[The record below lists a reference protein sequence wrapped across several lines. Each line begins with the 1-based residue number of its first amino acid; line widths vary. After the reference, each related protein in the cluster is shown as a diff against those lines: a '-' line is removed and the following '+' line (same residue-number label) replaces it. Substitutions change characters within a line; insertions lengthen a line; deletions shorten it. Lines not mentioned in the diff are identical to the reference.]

1 MLSGSLGGLIE
12 ACLCQPLDV
21 AKTRLQLDAAK
32 KYKGLSHCI
41 STIFREEGARALY
54 KGLTPFC
61 THLTLKYALRLGS
74 FGLIRDMLGKSSA
87 NSATNTLVAGLAAG
101 ALEAVVIVTPFEVI
115 KTRLQKQK
123 GTDKAVLKYKN
134 PVQCAARIAREEGVR
149 SLWKGVSATVIR
161 QASNQGSSFL
171 AVQLINKYAWGKVEG
186 DGTRLPLFKT
196 LTTGFI
202 AGAVGPLCNQPFDVA
217 KSRLMAQEQTGAQRK
232 YTSTIQC
239 MSSVYHQEGF
249 QSLYRGIVPRL
260 ARVASGQA
268 IMWSVVLRIESFF
281 EKRGLDD
288 APVRKELGVPR
299 ILQPRES
306 SPSTLGNS
314 ILRTAQKWSNMTAEH
329 NGPERLLLTGDLKS
343 KK

>member
-1 MLSGSLGGLIE
+1 MLSGSLGGLLE

-21 AKTRLQLDAAK
+21 AKTRLQLDAQK
-32 KYKGLSHCI
+32 KYKGLAHCI
-41 STIFREEGARALY
+41 STIYREEGARALY

-74 FGLIRDMLGKSSA
+74 FGFIRNMLGGKAKDSA
-87 NSATNTLVAGLAAG
+87 RNTLVAGLAAG

-123 GTDKAVLKYKN
+123 GTNRAVLKYKN
-134 PVQCAARIAREEGVR
+134 PIHCASTIMREEGIR

-161 QASNQGSSFL
+161 QASNQGTSFL
-171 AVQLINKYAWGKVEG
+171 AVQLINKHAWGKVEG

-196 LTTGFI
+196 LVTGFV

-217 KSRLMAQEQTGAQRK
+217 KSRLMAQEQTGVQRV
-232 YTSTIQC
+232 YTSTMQC
-239 MSSVYHQEGF
+239 MTSVYRQEGF
-249 QSLYRGIVPRL
+249 QSLYRGIIPRL

-281 EKRGLDD
+281 
-288 APVRKELGVPR
+288 
-299 ILQPRES
+299 
-306 SPSTLGNS
+306 
-314 ILRTAQKWSNMTAEH
+314 
-329 NGPERLLLTGDLKS
+329 
-343 KK
+343 